1 MAHMVARAGQPDSS
15 ALQRWS
21 VSDLGAFWSLLWEV
35 AGVRGDTGD
44 EVYVPAADL
53 RHARFF
59 PSGRLNFADNALAT
73 LGPEPALIAVD
84 ERGQRRTRSWDQLR
98 HDVAAGAAA
107 LRSAGVEPG
116 DRVVAVLPNG
126 IEAVEVMLAAS
137 AVGAV
142 FASTSPDFGA
152 GAIVDRFAQIVP
164 TVLVAI
170 DGYHYRGEHYD
181 IGAKVDDVTRSL
193 PSVRTVVRGEIGWEH
208 FCDAHRGSPWAPAP
222 LAFDHPLYILFSSGT
237 TGAPKCI
244 VHRAGG
250 VLLQHR
256 KEHLLHCDIGPSDR
270 VLYFT
275 TTGWMMW
282 NWLVSVLAGGTT
294 AVLYDGHPMH
304 PDPATLLDVVDAE
317 GITLLGVSARY
328 LSGLRKSGVRPRHT
342 HDLESL
348 RTICSTGSPLGG
360 DEFDFV
366 YGEVKSD
373 VHLASISGGTD
384 LCACFVGGD
393 PTRPVWR
400 GEIQGPILGMDV
412 DVVDEGGASLRQWP
426 GMQGEL
432 VCNAPFP
439 SMPLGFFGDEDG
451 HRYGAAYFERFEGHW
466 AHGDFAAWTEHG
478 GMVISGRSDTTLNP
492 GGVRIGTAE
501 LYRVVEHFPE
511 VLESLAFGQPFAGD
525 TRIVLL
531 LRLAPGAE
539 LSRTLAED
547 IKLRLRIECS
557 PRHVPAVICAVTD
570 LPRTRSGKLAE
581 LAVADAVAG
590 RPMRNTDGL
599 ENPEVLA
606 AIAGLDALTR

>member
-1 MAHMVARAGQPDSS
+1 MVARAGLPDST

-21 VSDLGAFWSLLWEV
+21 VRDLGAFWSLLWEM
-35 AGVRGDTGD
+35 AGVRGEPGDKAYIPAARLGD
-44 EVYVPAADL
+44 E
-53 RHARFF
+53 HFF
-59 PSGRLNFADNALAT
+59 PSARLNFADNALASS
-73 LGPEPALIAVD
+73 GPEPALIAVD
-84 ERGQRRTRSWDQLR
+84 ECGQRRTRSWDQLR
-98 HDVAAGAAA
+98 HDVAAGATA
-107 LRSAGVEPG
+107 LRSAGVESG

-152 GAIVDRFAQIVP
+152 SAIVDRFAQIGP
-164 TVLVAI
+164 TLLVAGK
-170 DGYHYRGEHYD
+170 GYHHRGEYYD
-181 IGAKVDDVTRSL
+181 IGTKVDDVMRAL
-193 PSVRTVVRGEIGWEH
+193 PSVRTLVRGDVGWER
-208 FCDAHRGSPWAPAP
+208 FCDPHRGSPLAPAP
-222 LAFDHPLYILFSSGT
+222 LPFDHPLYILFSSGT

-256 KEHLLHCDIGPSDR
+256 KEHLLHCDIRAADR

-282 NWLVSVLAGGTT
+282 NWLVSVLAGGAT
-294 AVLYDGHPMH
+294 AVLYDGHPTY
-304 PDPATLLDVVDAE
+304 PKAASLLDVVDAE
-317 GITLLGVSARY
+317 GVTLLGVSARY
-328 LSGLRKSGVRPRHT
+328 LSGLRKSGVRPRDSHA
-342 HDLESL
+342 LASL

-366 YGEVKSD
+366 YREVKSD
-373 VHLASISGGTD
+373 VHLTSISGGTD
-384 LCACFVGGD
+384 LCACFLGGD

-400 GEIQGPILGMDV
+400 GEIQGPVLGMDV
-412 DVVDEGGASLRQWP
+412 DVVDADGASLRQRP
-426 GMQGEL
+426 GVQGEL

-439 SMPLGFFGDEDG
+439 SMPLGFFGDNDG
-451 HRYGAAYFERFEGHW
+451 HRYRATYFERFEGRW

-478 GMVISGRSDTTLNP
+478 GMIISGRSDATLNP

-501 LYRVVEHFPE
+501 LYRVVEHFPD

-531 LRLAPGAE
+531 VRLTSGTE
-539 LSRTLAED
+539 LTDELAEE
-547 IKLRLRIECS
+547 IKQRLRTECS
-557 PRHVPAVICAVTD
+557 TRHVPAVICAVAD

-590 RPMRNTDGL
+590 RPMRNTDAL
-599 ENPEVLA
+599 ENPEVVT
-606 AIAGLDALTR
+606 AIAGLDALRR